1 MAKAARKSTPRTQE
15 MSQVVD
21 TQQLANL
28 PSLTRNP
35 YDFVALA
42 GNVSGGDNS
51 TNSGASAIDQTGSG
65 QNQENRGVGY
75 AINGQRDVGH

>member
-1 MAKAARKSTPRTQE
+1 MNTQSQE

-21 TQQLANL
+21 TEQLANL

-42 GNVSGGDNS
+42 GECLLGR
-51 TNSGASAIDQTGSG
+51 QHH
-65 QNQENRGVGY
+65 Q
-75 AINGQRDVGH
+75 QRR